1 MKKIFFSLILIFS
14 VLFLMPVN
22 VSADTGPKPS
32 AVYNFYNMPKSDYIV
47 VFLSVYERYCS
58 HQSYF
63 ECVENG
69 ESYYGDL
76 DDLTLV
82 YENNIEYVSNGFHLI
97 DISIRS
103 NNTESIVVTTGYMYP
118 TSGYKILIY
127 DVINDKTYISDEISN
142 YAFNSS
148 YSCDFSKVNNGT
160 FQLYYDKTESV
171 GFDFGAFF
179 IRLIITLAI
188 EIGIAF
194 IFKFNKKSLLIIV
207 ITNIITQVLL
217 NVLLNI
223 DFMNQGKNG
232 ILWIKYGLIEI
243 GILLVEGLVY
253 TFLCKN
259 KYNKRYLNFVYAA
272 AANIISFLASF
283 IIWMIQF

>member
-1 MKKIFFSLILIFS
+1 MKKIFFGLILIFS
-14 VLFLMPVN
+14 VLFLMPFN

-32 AVYNFYNMPKSDYIV
+32 AVYEFYNMPESDYITCY
-47 VFLSVYERYCS
+47 LSKGMS
-58 HQSYF
+58 FGPHQSYLD
-63 ECVENG
+63 CVENG
-69 ESYYGDL
+69 ECDYGNL

-82 YENNIEYVSNGFHLI
+82 YENVDIPEDFNLL
-97 DISIRS
+97 DISERF
-103 NNTESIVVTTGYMYP
+103 NHTNSIIMYTGYFYP
-118 TSGYKILIY
+118 TKDYKIVIY
-127 DVINDKTYISDEISN
+127 DMLNDKVYISNTIDSN
-142 YAFNSS
+142 YAFNCK
-148 YSCDFSKVNNGT
+148 YTCDFSIVNNGT
-160 FQLYYDKTESV
+160 FQLYYDKTENV

-194 IFKFNKKSLLIIV
+194 IFRFNKKSLLIIIIANV
-207 ITNIITQVLL
+207 ITQILL
-217 NVLLNI
+217 NVLLNV
-223 DFMNQGKNG
+223 DFINYGKNG
-232 ILWIKYGLIEI
+232 MLWFKYGLIEI

-259 KYNKRYLNFVYAA
+259 KYYKRYLNFIYAA